1 MKEYYFTSPQF
12 DGYML
17 FAYDQQGCIIK
28 FEQNALLTDEQYRY
42 LTAHFPFDEAD
53 LQKIQGS
60 TGKIVESTDL
70 SFERFWREYNHKK
83 DKASAE
89 RYWTKMSDIE
99 KAKALAGVKRYRYDC
114 IKHNRD
120 MVYAI
125 RYLKNR
131 RYMDE

>member
-1 MKEYYFTSPQF
+1 MKEYIFTSAQF
-12 DGYML
+12 EGYML
-17 FAYDQQGCIIK
+17 FAYDQEGGLVR
-28 FEQNALLTDEQYRY
+28 FEQNAILKDKQIRY
-42 LTAHFPFDEAD
+42 LFDHFPFTESD
-53 LQKIQGS
+53 LPNIQGS

-70 SFERFWREYNHKK
+70 SFERFWADYNYKK

-89 RYWTKMSDIE
+89 RYWARMSKIE

-114 IKHNRD
+114 IRNNRD
-120 MVYAI
+120 MVYAV